1 MTLAPPEYAH
11 ETPAWPHFHWDH
23 AAFGKALASL
33 HFRRGALVTA
43 MGDLGFDTQ
52 QETVLST
59 LVQDVTQSSEIE
71 GEHLDAQQVRSSIA
85 TRLGLETAG
94 LPVADRHVE
103 GVVDLILDAT
113 QRFEAPLTAER
124 LFAWHAALFPTGRSG
139 LHRIIVGAWRDDHQG
154 RMMVLSGSP
163 DRPDRQVVHFVAP
176 TADRVPAEM
185 ARFLT
190 WFESAD
196 LDPVLK
202 AAAAHLWFVTIHP
215 FDDGNGRIARAIA
228 DLALARADGTR
239 QRYYSMSARIRQDR
253 HTYYRILEETQK
265 GSMDVTG
272 WMTWFLERLHAAL
285 DTTEHLI
292 AQVRFKRAY
301 WQAHGDQNLNARQ
314 RKMLNGLLDG
324 FGSKLRSSKYAAFT
338 GCSQPT
344 AVRDLNDLVEK
355 KLLRVTDGTTG
366 RGTAYE
372 LVRPTVPAGEGV
384 EVTS

>member
-1 MTLAPPEYAH
+1 MTDPPPHYAH
-11 ETPAWPHFHWDH
+11 ESPAWPHFHWDH
-23 AAFGKALASL
+23 AAFGRTLAAL

-59 LVQDVTQSSEIE
+59 LVQDVTQSSAIE

-85 TRLGLETAG
+85 TRLGLDAAG
-94 LPVADRHVE
+94 LPSADRHVE
-103 GVVDLILDAT
+103 GVVELILDAT
-113 QRFEAPLTAER
+113 QHFDDSLTAER

-139 LHRIIVGAWRDDHQG
+139 LRRIIVGAWRDDHQG
-154 RMMVLSGSP
+154 RMMVLSGAP
-163 DRPDRQVVHFVAP
+163 DRSDRQVVHFEAP
-176 TADRVPAEM
+176 AADRVPAEM
-185 ARFLT
+185 ARFLA
-190 WFESAD
+190 WFEGTE

-202 AAAAHLWFVTIHP
+202 AAVAHLWFVTIHP

-253 HTYYRILEETQK
+253 QSYYDVLERTQR
-265 GSMDVTG
+265 GSMDVTV
-272 WMTWFLERLHAAL
+272 WITWFLERLQAAL
-285 DTTEHLI
+285 DSTEHLI

-301 WQAHGDQNLNARQ
+301 WHAYGHLPLNARQ

-324 FGSKLRSSKYAAFT
+324 FNSKLRSNKYAAFT
-338 GCSQPT
+338 QCSRPT

-355 KLLRVTDGTTG
+355 KLLRVVEGTTH
-366 RGTAYE
+366 RSTTYE
-372 LVRPTVPAGEGV
+372 LVRPSAG
-384 EVTS
+384 VT